1 MCIQERRV
9 LSPIG
14 SIGMDFKTDEEKEKF
29 LKDIPF
35 YDSTDSYCLGDT
47 LESAG
52 KIIKVIAENKELQ
65 NERQRLEINRR

>member
-35 YDSTDSYCLGDT
+35 YDSIDSYCLGDT